1 MYFVSDLFDQN
12 DLSETQVLIR
22 VLVLLIGVLVL
33 FIVAHTLFDLA
44 RYIGYRLKFRHSF
57 VPRSWLFVATTSF
70 WAVLTPTRSEALDQ
84 SPSITISDEAA
95 SEKSNSIN
103 QINSLLTCSV
113 VVAGLLLEI
122 GKIRGRHL
130 AKLEAHSR
138 LNHPSATA
146 TLTELSLR
154 AVSSSQ
160 SLNQSNLLEVLL
172 PANSNAP
179 VYVPL
184 GISNSQQVYV
194 DLGQGSVVSITS
206 NNQAEQSAVFN
217 ALIVSAVFTTNNRLR
232 VILYTRNSH
241 QSVDFAGISVASS
254 FAEVLGLACL
264 SARNSVV
271 FSREVIRDDEVSQL
285 RENDIAV
292 VCQNKSSSATTT
304 LHAVDSTWHLR
315 PSNLS
320 IDPFGLSVEQVAAL
334 SELLNDVVRCVDEVS
349 VNRELVFDS
358 TVALESVSN
367 YKVLVRTLGPVEVE
381 LADGTTIEFEKSKT
395 KELLAWLTNHRSRP
409 TRSAA
414 RTALW
419 EFTVADATFT
429 NVVSDIRRR
438 LKQTEL
444 LSPLEEWIPRTFNDH
459 LPFHHSIVSDGEVL
473 RACISRAQKLP
484 PAAAVVELHR
494 GLDLVRDLPF
504 SGTGYLWP
512 DAEGITSQL
521 VITVITAAI
530 MAAELD
536 LQSGKTDGVFW
547 ATAQGL
553 KVLGAHEELF
563 ALRMKAHALKGDLAG
578 VRFEF
583 DSYQRAIASDSF
595 SITEPSQK
603 LVSLLNKLISSL
615 VFEKSVALAR

>member
-1 MYFVSDLFDQN
+1 MHFVSDLFDQN

-22 VLVLLIGVLVL
+22 VLILLIGVLVL

-44 RYIGYRLKFRHSF
+44 RYFAFRLKFRHSF
-57 VPRSWLFVATTSF
+57 VPRSWLFVVTTSF
-70 WAVLTPTRSEALDQ
+70 WALLTPTRSEALDQ
-84 SPSITISDEAA
+84 SLSITISDEAA
-95 SEKSNSIN
+95 SEKSNSIK

-122 GKIRGRHL
+122 GRIRGRHL
-130 AKLEAHSR
+130 VKLEAHSR

-146 TLTELSLR
+146 SLTELSLR
-154 AVSSSQ
+154 AVGSSQ
-160 SLNQSNLLEVLL
+160 PLNKVNLVEVLL
-172 PANSNAP
+172 PANSDAP

-206 NNQAEQSAVFN
+206 SDPAELSVVFN
-217 ALIVSAVFTTNNRLR
+217 ALIVSALFASKNRLR
-232 VILYTRNSH
+232 VIFYAKNSH

-254 FAEVLGLACL
+254 FEEVLGLTMSSNTKC
-264 SARNSVV
+264 VV
-271 FSREVIRDDEVSQL
+271 FSGEEVSDDEVSQL
-285 RENDIAV
+285 RDNGIAV
-292 VCQNKSSSATTT
+292 VCQNKLASATTT
-304 LHAVDSTWHLR
+304 LHAVDSTWHLM
-315 PSNLS
+315 PINLS

-334 SELLNDVVRCVDEVS
+334 SELLNDVARCVDEVS

-358 TVALESVSN
+358 TVAPENVSD

-381 LADGTTIEFEKSKT
+381 LADGTTLEFEKSKT

-429 NVVSDIRRR
+429 NVVSDIRRT

-473 RACISRAQKLP
+473 RACVANAQKLTP
-484 PAAAVVELHR
+484 DAAVVELRR
-494 GLDLVRDLPF
+494 GLELVRDLPF

-536 LQSGKTDGVFW
+536 LQRGKTDGVFW

-563 ALRMKAHALKGDLAG
+563 ALRMKAHALQGDLAG

-583 DSYQRAIASDSF
+583 DSYQRAIASES
-595 SITEPSQK
+595 
-603 LVSLLNKLISSL
+603 
-615 VFEKSVALAR
+615 

>member
-1 MYFVSDLFDQN
+1 
-12 DLSETQVLIR
+12 
-22 VLVLLIGVLVL
+22 
-33 FIVAHTLFDLA
+33 
-44 RYIGYRLKFRHSF
+44 
-57 VPRSWLFVATTSF
+57 
-70 WAVLTPTRSEALDQ
+70 
-84 SPSITISDEAA
+84 
-95 SEKSNSIN
+95 
-103 QINSLLTCSV
+103 LLTCSV

-130 AKLEAHSR
+130 AKLEVHAR

-154 AVSSSQ
+154 AVISSQ
-160 SLNQSNLLEVLL
+160 SLNQNNLLEVLL
-172 PANSNAP
+172 PGNSSSP
-179 VYVPL
+179 VFVPL
-184 GISNSQQVYV
+184 GISNSEQVYV
-194 DLGQGSVVSITS
+194 DLGLGSVVSITS
-206 NNQAEQSAVFN
+206 SDQAEHSSVFN
-217 ALIVSAVFTTNNRLR
+217 ALIVSALFASKNQLR
-232 VILYTRNSH
+232 VILYTKNSR

-254 FAEVLGLACL
+254 IAEVLGMARL
-264 SARNSVV
+264 SAMNSVV
-271 FSREVIRDDEVSQL
+271 FSREEVSDDEVSQL
-285 RENDIAV
+285 RDNDITV
-292 VCQNKSSSATTT
+292 VCQNELASATTA
-304 LHAVDSTWHLR
+304 LHAVESSWHLS
-315 PSNLS
+315 PSNFS
-320 IDPFGLSVEQVAAL
+320 MSPFGLSGEQVTTL
-334 SELLNDVVRCVDEVS
+334 SELLNDVVRCVDES
-349 VNRELVFDS
+349 TVNRELVSDS
-358 TVALESVSN
+358 TVAPEN
-367 YKVLVRTLGPVEVE
+367 ICDYKVLVRTLGPVEVE

-429 NVVSDIRRR
+429 NVVSDIRRT

-444 LSPLEEWIPRTFNDH
+444 LSPLEEWIPRTFSDH

-473 RACISRAQKLP
+473 RACIARAQKLP
-484 PAAAVVELHR
+484 PEVAVVELHR
-494 GLDLVRDLPF
+494 GLELVRDLPF

-536 LQSGKTDGVFW
+536 LQRSKTDGVFW

-563 ALRMKAHALKGDLAG
+563 ALRMKAHALNGDLAG

-583 DSYQRAIASDSF
+583 DSYQRAIGSDSF
-595 SITEPSQK
+595 SISEPSQK
-603 LVSLLNKLISSL
+603 LVCLLNELTNNL
-615 VFEKSVALAR
+615 VIDKPVALAR

>member
-1 MYFVSDLFDQN
+1 MQFVSDLFNQN

-22 VLVLLIGVLVL
+22 ALVMVTSALVL
-33 FIVAHTLFDLA
+33 FIVVQTLFDLT
-44 RYIGYRLKFRHSF
+44 RYLAFRLKILHTF
-57 VPRSWLFVATTSF
+57 VPRSWLFIASTFF
-70 WAVLTPTRSEALDQ
+70 WTLLTPTRSQALDQ
-84 SPSITISDEAA
+84 APSITIS
-95 SEKSNSIN
+95 EKDAFKKTNSIN

-122 GKIRGRHL
+122 GKIRGQFL
-130 AKLEAHSR
+130 AKLESHSR

-146 TLTELSLR
+146 MLTELSLR
-154 AVSSSQ
+154 AVHGSQ
-160 SLNQSNLLEVLL
+160 CLNHTNHLDVLL
-172 PANSNAP
+172 PSNSNAP
-179 VYVPL
+179 IFVPL
-184 GISNSQQVYV
+184 GISNSQQVFV

-206 NNQAEQSAVFN
+206 NDQAEKSAVFN
-217 ALIVSAVFTTNNRLR
+217 ALIVSALFATKNRLR
-232 VILYTRNSH
+232 VIVYATNYCH
-241 QSVDFAGISVASS
+241 SVEIAGIVTASS
-254 FAEVLGLACL
+254 FAELLGFAEASNRGC
-264 SARNSVV
+264 VV
-271 FSREVIRDDEVSQL
+271 FSREDFGDDDISQL
-285 RENDIAV
+285 CEHNVAI
-292 VCQNKSSSATTT
+292 VCQNALTSATTT
-304 LHAVDSTWHLR
+304 LHAVDSTWRLSPH
-315 PSNLS
+315 NLLIS
-320 IDPFGLSVEQVAAL
+320 PFGLSGEQVATL
-334 SELLNDVVRCVDEVS
+334 GELLSDVVRCTDESTVS
-349 VNRELVFDS
+349 GEVTADS
-358 TVALESVSN
+358 TVALESIKE

-381 LADGTTIEFEKSKT
+381 LADGTTIQFEKSKT
-395 KELLAWLTNHRSRP
+395 KELLAWLTSHRSRP

-429 NVVSDIRRR
+429 NVVSDIRRT

-444 LSPLEEWIPRTFNDH
+444 LSPLEEWIPRTFSDH

-473 RACISRAQKLP
+473 RACIAKAQNLSP
-484 PAAAVVELHR
+484 DAAVVELHR
-494 GLDLVRDLPF
+494 GLELVRDLPF

-530 MAAELD
+530 MSAELD
-536 LQSGKTDGVFW
+536 LQRGRPDGVFW

-603 LVSLLNKLISSL
+603 LVSLLNKLTTGL
-615 VFEKSVALAR
+615 VVQEHVALAR

>member
-1 MYFVSDLFDQN
+1 MHFVSDLFDQSH
-12 DLSETQVLIR
+12 LSETQVLIR
-22 VLVLLIGVLVL
+22 ALVFLIGVLVL
-33 FIVAHTLFDLA
+33 FIVAHALFDLA
-44 RYIGYRLKFRHSF
+44 RYFACRLKFRHSF
-57 VPRSWLFVATTSF
+57 VPRSWLFITATSC
-70 WAVLTPTRSEALDQ
+70 WALLTPTRSEALDQ
-84 SPSITISDEAA
+84 SPAITISDEATPK
-95 SEKSNSIN
+95 KSNSIN

-146 TLTELSLR
+146 TITELSLR

-160 SLNQSNLLEVLL
+160 SLYQADLLEVLL
-172 PANSNAP
+172 PANSSSP
-179 VYVPL
+179 VFVPL

-194 DLGQGSVVSITS
+194 DLGAGSVVSITS
-206 NNQAEQSAVFN
+206 GDQAEQSSVFN
-217 ALIVSAVFTTNNRLR
+217 ALIVSALFASKNRLQ
-232 VILYTRNSH
+232 VILYTKNSH

-254 FAEVLGLACL
+254 IAEVLGLVRL
-264 SARNSVV
+264 SATNSVV
-271 FSREVIRDDEVSQL
+271 FSREEVSDGEVSQL
-285 RENDIAV
+285 RDNDVAV
-292 VCQNKSSSATTT
+292 VCQNKLASATTT
-304 LHAVDSTWHLR
+304 LHAVDSTWHLM
-315 PSNLS
+315 PGNLS

-334 SELLNDVVRCVDEVS
+334 SELLNDVVRCVDESTVIRDDTS
-349 VNRELVFDS
+349 DS
-358 TVALESVSN
+358 TVALENVSD

-429 NVVSDIRRR
+429 NVVSDIRRT

-473 RACISRAQKLP
+473 RACIAKAQKLP
-484 PAAAVVELHR
+484 PEAAVVELHR
-494 GLDLVRDLPF
+494 GLELVRDLPF

-536 LQSGKTDGVFW
+536 LQRGRTDGVFW

-563 ALRMKAHALKGDLAG
+563 ALRMKAHALNGDLAG

-603 LVSLLNKLISSL
+603 LVSLLNKLTNNL
-615 VFEKSVALAR
+615 VVDKPVVLAR